1 MAEARPDPGVRLA
14 APFKHPWVV
23 LTCLDGG
30 LCLDEGFGA
39 LAHGA
44 RVGSAMDGIRVFFE
58 MDGYGIYVWPA
69 FGVTAIVLIG
79 LALASLRTLR
89 DNEETLAGLQ
99 GERRRRSPVAGGQA
113 DGTDGD
119 GR

>member
-1 MAEARPDPGVRLA
+1 
-14 APFKHPWVV
+14 
-23 LTCLDGG
+23 
-30 LCLDEGFGA
+30 
-39 LAHGA
+39 
-44 RVGSAMDGIRVFFE
+44 MDGIRAFFE

-69 FGVTAIVLIG
+69 FAVTAIVLIG

-89 DNEETLAGLQ
+89 DNEETLESLQ
-99 GERRRRSPVAGGQA
+99 GQRRRQAPVAGGQA

>member
-1 MAEARPDPGVRLA
+1 
-14 APFKHPWVV
+14 
-23 LTCLDGG
+23 
-30 LCLDEGFGA
+30 
-39 LAHGA
+39 
-44 RVGSAMDGIRVFFE
+44 MDGIRAFFE

-79 LALASLRTLR
+79 LLLASLRSLH
-89 DNEETLAGLQ
+89 DNQEILEDLQ
-99 GERRRRSPVAGGQA
+99 GQRRRGTPVAGGQA